1 MKNYN
6 SIKKKFINSW
16 LLKDKLFWI
25 TFPSIFFLDQITKYL
40 VYSNMYLGESIPEN
54 GLLRITYARNTG
66 TAFSLFRSHGELL
79 LFLSVLVALFFTIY
93 FIFIEKPKIFM
104 RLFISLV
111 VAGALGNIIDRI
123 RFGYVND
130 FIDVGFWPIFN
141 IADSSITIAITI
153 YILDALILSRNKDE
167 N

>member
-79 LFLSVLVALFFTIY
+79 LFLSVLAVSYTHLTLPTIC
-93 FIFIEKPKIFM
+93 
-104 RLFISLV
+104 SV
-111 VAGALGNIIDRI
+111 
-123 RFGYVND
+123 
-130 FIDVGFWPIFN
+130 
-141 IADSSITIAITI
+141 
-153 YILDALILSRNKDE
+153 
-167 N
+167 

>member
-16 LLKDKLFWI
+16 LLKDKIFWI

-141 IADSSITIAITI
+141 IADSSISIAITI

>member
-25 TFPSIFFLDQITKYL
+25 TFPSIFFLDQITKYF

-54 GLLRITYARNTG
+54 GLIRITYARNTG

-141 IADSSITIAITI
+141 IADSSISIAITI
-153 YILDALILSRNKDE
+153 YIFDALILSRNKDE

>member
-141 IADSSITIAITI
+141 IADSSISIAITI

>member
-6 SIKKKFINSW
+6 SIKDKIITSW
-16 LLKDKLFWI
+16 LLKDKLFWTI
-25 TFPSIFFLDQITKYL
+25 FPLVFLFDQVTKYL
-40 VYSNMYLGESIPEN
+40 VYKNLALGQSIPEDFIIK
-54 GLLRITYARNTG
+54 ITYARNTG
-66 TAFSLFRSHGELL
+66 TAFSLFSSYGSLL
-79 LFLSVLVALFFTIY
+79 LIISIFVAVFFTIY
-93 FIFIEKPKIFM
+93 FLMIDKPKLTM

-111 VAGALGNIIDRI
+111 VAGALGNIIDRA

-141 IADSSITIAITI
+141 IADSSISIALTI
-153 YILDALILSRNKDE
+153 YFIDFIFLNKKNE

>member
-25 TFPSIFFLDQITKYL
+25 TFPSIFFLDQLTKYL

-141 IADSSITIAITI
+141 IADSSISIAITI
-153 YILDALILSRNKDE
+153 YIFDALILSRNKDE

>member
-25 TFPSIFFLDQITKYL
+25 SFPSIFFLDQITKYL

-141 IADSSITIAITI
+141 IADSSISIAITI

>member
-6 SIKKKFINSW
+6 SIQEKIISSW
-16 LLKDKLFWI
+16 LLKDKLFW
-25 TFPSIFFLDQITKYL
+25 TLFPSIFLFDQITKYL
-40 VYSNMYLGESIPEN
+40 VYKNLALGQSIPDDFIIK
-54 GLLRITYARNTG
+54 ITYARNTG
-66 TAFSLFRSHGELL
+66 TAFSLFSSYGSLL
-79 LFLSVLVALFFTIY
+79 LIISIFVAVFFTIY
-93 FIFIEKPKIFM
+93 FLMIEKPKLTM

-111 VAGALGNIIDRI
+111 VAGALGNIIDRV

-141 IADSSITIAITI
+141 IADSSISIALTI
-153 YILDALILSRNKDE
+153 YFIDLIFLNKKNE

>member
-79 LFLSVLVALFFTIY
+79 LFLSVLGALFFTIY

-111 VAGALGNIIDRI
+111 VAAALGNIIDRI

-141 IADSSITIAITI
+141 IADSSISIAITI
-153 YILDALILSRNKDE
+153 YIMDALILSRNKEE

>member
-6 SIKKKFINSW
+6 SIKEKIINSW
-16 LLKDKLFWI
+16 LLKDKVFWSLFPI
-25 TFPSIFFLDQITKYL
+25 IFIFDQITKYL
-40 VYSNMYLGESIPEN
+40 VYKNLSLGESIPEN
-54 GLLRITYARNTG
+54 FIIRITYARNTG
-66 TAFSLFRSHGELL
+66 TAFSLFSSYGEILL
-79 LFLSVLVALFFTIY
+79 YISIFVAVFFTFY
-93 FIFIEKPKIFM
+93 FILIEKPKLTM
-104 RLFISLV
+104 RIFISLV

-141 IADSSITIAITI
+141 IADSSISIALTI
-153 YILDALILSRNKDE
+153 YFVDLIFFDSKKNE

>member
-54 GLLRITYARNTG
+54 GLIRITYARNTG

-153 YILDALILSRNKDE
+153 YILDALVLSRNKDE

>member
-1 MKNYN
+1 
-6 SIKKKFINSW
+6 
-16 LLKDKLFWI
+16 
-25 TFPSIFFLDQITKYL
+25 
-40 VYSNMYLGESIPEN
+40 MYLGESIPEN
-54 GLLRITYARNTG
+54 GLIRITYARNTG
-66 TAFSLFRSHGELL
+66 TAFSLFRSHAELL

-141 IADSSITIAITI
+141 IADSSISIAITI
-153 YILDALILSRNKDE
+153 YIFDALILSRNKDE

>member
-6 SIKKKFINSW
+6 SIKKKIINSW

-54 GLLRITYARNTG
+54 GLLRISYARNTG

-141 IADSSITIAITI
+141 IADSSISIAITI

>member
-6 SIKKKFINSW
+6 LIKKKFINSW
-16 LLKDKLFWI
+16 LFKDKLFWI